1 MGKYVH
7 KESDD
12 KQNLHYENKTELSHQ
27 EDKKEVQLP
36 LIHRLVGENMEDLSR
51 EKEMESMN
59 RDLED
64 LQRENV
70 LESKDLEDLQREKEL
85 ENRDLEDLQR
95 EKELESIVCQNETQI
110 RLPQPMEDKVEVS

>member
-36 LIHRLVGENMEDLSR
+36 LIHRLVGENMEDLS
-51 EKEMESMN
+51 
-59 RDLED
+59 
-64 LQRENV
+64 RENV